1 MREDA
6 MTIEQRIALGP
17 QFAVL
22 ADDTEESILGSSLHQ
37 GAITVLHDSLD
48 ACGQG
53 RGLPWF
59 VGNQIRVL
67 IPRSGGRLLTLSPDL
82 LIHPTLSSGSRDSI
96 IVAADGP
103 PALVIEIASPSTA
116 RPRDLTEGTPR
127 GKPAAY
133 AALGIAEYLV
143 FDPVGDF
150 VPAGLWARRLGPDG
164 YEPWQPG
171 ADGRWHSALGISFV
185 PDSSFLRVHDQD
197 GQLVLTGLE
206 LRAQNRRQLDQLAA
220 LEAELRRLH
229 GE

>member
-1 MREDA
+1 
-6 MTIEQRIALGP
+6 
-17 QFAVL
+17 
-22 ADDTEESILGSSLHQ
+22 
-37 GAITVLHDSLD
+37 
-48 ACGQG
+48 
-53 RGLPWF
+53 
-59 VGNQIRVL
+59 
-67 IPRSGGRLLTLSPDL
+67 
-82 LIHPTLSSGSRDSI
+82 
-96 IVAADGP
+96 
-103 PALVIEIASPSTA
+103 VIEIASPSTA
-116 RPRDLTEGTPR
+116 RPRDLAERTPR

-171 ADGRWHSALGISFV
+171 ADGRWHSALDISFV
-185 PDSSFLRVHDQD
+185 PDGSFLRVHDQD

-220 LEAELRRLH
+220 LEAELRRLR